1 MGYKAEGKIEKI
13 FETQQKSASFTARE
27 FVIEVEDGQ
36 YPQMVKFQLVQDKC
50 SLIDDYNEGD
60 QVEVDFDLR
69 GREWNEKYFTNL
81 QAWRIS
87 KAGEGSGDS
96 GSSGGA
102 AAKSTPPKEAD
113 NVSSNASADFDD
125 DIPFRSWAEPLRA
138 ITLMTLKNCK
148 LDSALSLAW
157 TMAFRRAQPGLF
169 MK

>member
-60 QVEVDFDLR
+60 KVEVEFDLR

-102 AAKSTPPKEAD
+102 AKSTPPKETESV
-113 NVSSNASADFDD
+113 NSSASADFDD
-125 DIPFRSWAEPLRA
+125 DIPF
-138 ITLMTLKNCK
+138 
-148 LDSALSLAW
+148 
-157 TMAFRRAQPGLF
+157 
-169 MK
+169 